1 MLTAY
6 PGDPVRVSSHLAPN
20 PMAFFKRRK
29 VTIGLD
35 IGSGLVKVAVID
47 HGNGLPELQ
56 RVVVEPVPADAIV
69 EGEIMDHA
77 LVILAVQNA
86 LAAAAADIK
95 GAQIV
100 AAVGGGNVIVRK
112 VTIDRAKASELREA
126 MQWEAE
132 QIVPFDT
139 SSIALDYQVL
149 DPDGDSADMSVL
161 LAVAKRDLIDA
172 RVQLLRDAG
181 VDPRVVDVEAF
192 ALHNAF
198 EFNHPDAM
206 RGTVALVNIGNDV
219 CNVSVLDDG
228 VPILTRDNTV
238 GVRRLREDLQRDA
251 RMTADDAD
259 SALVAATTTPAL
271 DNVVHRRGEELAKE
285 IERTATV
292 AQSLS
297 RTVRPIR
304 EVYIAGGGAR
314 VTGLAERLAGLL
326 RIPVRPVNPLLNLA
340 VADGALADVNADEV
354 ASLLVLPVGLAL
366 RQVA

>member
-1 MLTAY
+1 MPL
-6 PGDPVRVSSHLAPN
+6 
-20 PMAFFKRRK
+20 FKRRK

-35 IGSGLVKVAVID
+35 IGSGLVKLAVIN
-47 HGNGLPELQ
+47 HGKGLPELQ
-56 RVVVEPVPADAIV
+56 RVVIEPVPADAIV

-86 LAAAAADIK
+86 LAAAAAESK
-95 GAQIV
+95 GAHIV

-112 VTIDRAKASELREA
+112 IVLDRGKLGELRES

-149 DPDGDSADMSVL
+149 DPDGDSPEVSIL

-181 VDPRVVDVEAF
+181 VEAKVVDVEAF

-198 EFNHPDAM
+198 EFNYPDAM
-206 RGTVALVNIGNDV
+206 RGTVALINIGNDV
-219 CNVSVLDDG
+219 CNISVLDDG
-228 VPILTRDNTV
+228 VPILTRDSTV

-259 SALVAATTTPAL
+259 SALVAASTSPAL
-271 DNVVHRRGEELAKE
+271 DNVVQRRGEELAKE
-285 IERTATV
+285 IERTGTV

-314 VTGLAERLAGLL
+314 ITGMAERLAGLL
-326 RIPVRPVNPLLNLA
+326 RVPVRLVNPLLNLA
-340 VADGALADVNADEV
+340 IADGALADVNADEV
-354 ASLLVLPVGLAL
+354 ATLLALPVGLAL

>member
-1 MLTAY
+1 
-6 PGDPVRVSSHLAPN
+6 
-20 PMAFFKRRK
+20 MAFFKRRK

-47 HGNGLPELQ
+47 HSKGLPELQ
-56 RVVVEPVPADAIV
+56 KVVVEPVPADAIV
-69 EGEIMDHA
+69 EGEVMDNA

-86 LAAAAADIK
+86 LAAAAAQTK
-95 GAQIV
+95 GAHIV
-100 AAVGGGNVIVRK
+100 AAVGGANVIVRK
-112 VTIDRAKASELREA
+112 IVIDRSKIAELRET

-139 SSIALDYQVL
+139 SSISLDYQVL
-149 DPDGDSADMSVL
+149 DPEGDSSEMSVL

-181 VDPRVVDVEAF
+181 LEAKVIDVEAF

-198 EFNHPDAM
+198 EFNHADAM

-219 CNVSVLDDG
+219 CNISILDDG
-228 VPILTRDNTV
+228 VPVLSRDSTV

-251 RMTADDAD
+251 RMTTDDAD
-259 SALVAATTTPAL
+259 SALVATGASTPAL
-271 DNVVHRRGEELAKE
+271 ENVVHRRGEELAKE
-285 IERTATV
+285 IERTGTV

-340 VADGALADVNADEV
+340 VAEGALADVNPEEV
-354 ASLLVLPVGLAL
+354 AALLALPVGLAL

>member
-1 MLTAY
+1 
-6 PGDPVRVSSHLAPN
+6 
-20 PMAFFKRRK
+20 MAFFKRRK

-35 IGSGLVKVAVID
+35 IGSGLVKIAVID
-47 HGNGLPELQ
+47 HGKGVPELQ
-56 RVVVEPVPADAIV
+56 RVVIEPVPADAIV
-69 EGEIMDHA
+69 EGEVMDHA

-86 LAAAAADIK
+86 LAAASAETK
-95 GAQIV
+95 GAHIV

-112 VTIDRAKASELREA
+112 VVIDRNKMSELREA

-149 DPDGDSADMSVL
+149 DPDGESAEMSVL

-181 VDPRVVDVEAF
+181 VDPKVVDVEAF

-228 VPILTRDNTV
+228 IPILTRDNTV

-259 SALVAATTTPAL
+259 SALVASTTTPAL

-285 IERTATV
+285 IERTGTV

>member
-1 MLTAY
+1 MLTVHS
-6 PGDPVRVSSHLAPN
+6 GDPVRVSSHLAPQT
-20 PMAFFKRRK
+20 MAFFKRRK

-35 IGSGLVKVAVID
+35 IGSGLVKIAVID
-47 HGNGLPELQ
+47 HGKGLPELQ
-56 RVVVEPVPADAIV
+56 CVVVEPVPADAIV
-69 EGEIMDHA
+69 EGEVMDHA

-86 LAAAAADIK
+86 LAAAGADTK
-95 GAQIV
+95 GAHIV

-112 VTIDRAKASELREA
+112 VTLDRSKLSEIRDA

-139 SSIALDYQVL
+139 SSISLDYQVL
-149 DPDGDSADMSVL
+149 DPDGDSEEVSVL
-161 LAVAKRDLIDA
+161 MAVAKRDLIDA

-181 VDPRVVDVEAF
+181 VEPKVVDVESF

-228 VPILTRDNTV
+228 IPILTRDNTV
-238 GVRRLREDLQRDA
+238 GVRRLREDLQREA

-259 SALVAATTTPAL
+259 SALVAATTNTAL
-271 DNVVHRRGEELAKE
+271 DSVVQRRGEELAKE
-285 IERTATV
+285 IERTATA

-340 VADGALADVNADEV
+340 VADGALANVNADEV

>member
-1 MLTAY
+1 
-6 PGDPVRVSSHLAPN
+6 
-20 PMAFFKRRK
+20 MAFFKRRR

-35 IGSGLVKVAVID
+35 IGSGLVKIAVID
-47 HGNGLPELQ
+47 HGKGLPELQ
-56 RVVVEPVPADAIV
+56 RVIIEPVPADAIV
-69 EGEIMDHA
+69 DGEVMDHA

-86 LAAAAADIK
+86 MASAASDVK
-95 GAQIV
+95 GSQIIT
-100 AAVGGGNVIVRK
+100 AVGGGNVIVRK
-112 VTIDRAKASELREA
+112 VTIDRAKLGEIRDA

-139 SSIALDYQVL
+139 SSISLDYQVL
-149 DPDGDSADMSVL
+149 DPDGDSPEVSVL
-161 LAVAKRDLIDA
+161 MAVAKRDLIDA

-181 VDPRVVDVEAF
+181 IEPKVIDVESF

-228 VPILTRDNTV
+228 IPILTRDNTV

-251 RMTADDAD
+251 RMTAGDAD
-259 SALVAATTTPAL
+259 AALVAPTTNAAL
-271 DNVVHRRGEELAKE
+271 DTVVQRRGEELAKE
-285 IERTATV
+285 IERTATA

-304 EVYIAGGGAR
+304 EIYIAGGGAR
-314 VTGLAERLAGLL
+314 IIGLAERLAGLL

-340 VADGALADVNADEV
+340 VADGALNDVNADEV
-354 ASLLVLPVGLAL
+354 SSLLVLPVGLAL

>member
-1 MLTAY
+1 
-6 PGDPVRVSSHLAPN
+6 
-20 PMAFFKRRK
+20 MAFFKRRK

-47 HGNGLPELQ
+47 HGKGLPELQ
-56 RVVVEPVPADAIV
+56 RVVIEPVPADAIV
-69 EGEIMDHA
+69 EGEVMDHA
-77 LVILAVQNA
+77 LVIQAVQNA
-86 LAAAAADIK
+86 LAAASAETK
-95 GAQIV
+95 GAHIV

-112 VTIDRAKASELREA
+112 IMIDRAKMGDLREA

-139 SSIALDYQVL
+139 SSISLDYQVL
-149 DPDGDSADMSVL
+149 DPDGETPEMSVL

-181 VDPRVVDVEAF
+181 VEPRVVDVEAF

-259 SALVAATTTPAL
+259 AALVAVTTTPAL
-271 DNVVHRRGEELAKE
+271 DNVVHRRGEELARE
-285 IERTATV
+285 IERTGTV

>member
-1 MLTAY
+1 
-6 PGDPVRVSSHLAPN
+6 
-20 PMAFFKRRK
+20 MAFFKRRK

-47 HGNGLPELQ
+47 HGKGLPELQ

-69 EGEIMDHA
+69 EGEVMDHA
-77 LVILAVQNA
+77 LVIQAVQNA
-86 LAAAAADIK
+86 LAAAAAETK
-95 GAQIV
+95 GAHIV
-100 AAVGGGNVIVRK
+100 AAVGGANVIVRK
-112 VTIDRAKASELREA
+112 IVIDRSKIAELRET

-139 SSIALDYQVL
+139 SSISLDYQVL
-149 DPDGDSADMSVL
+149 DPEGESNEMSVL

-181 VDPRVVDVEAF
+181 VEAKVIDVETF

-198 EFNHPDAM
+198 EFNHADAM

-219 CNVSVLDDG
+219 CNISILDDG
-228 VPILTRDNTV
+228 VPILSRDSTV

-259 SALVAATTTPAL
+259 SALVASLTTPAL

-285 IERTATV
+285 IERTGTV

-304 EVYIAGGGAR
+304 EVYVAGGGAR
-314 VTGLAERLAGLL
+314 VTGLTERLAGLL

-340 VADGALADVNADEV
+340 VAEGALSDVNPEEV
-354 ASLLVLPVGLAL
+354 STLLALPVGLAL

>member
-1 MLTAY
+1 
-6 PGDPVRVSSHLAPN
+6 
-20 PMAFFKRRK
+20 MAFFKRRK

-47 HGNGLPELQ
+47 HGKGLPELQ
-56 RVVVEPVPADAIV
+56 RVVIEPVPADAIV
-69 EGEIMDHA
+69 EGEVMDHA
-77 LVILAVQNA
+77 LVIQAVQNA
-86 LAAAAADIK
+86 LAAASAETK
-95 GAQIV
+95 GAHIV

-112 VTIDRAKASELREA
+112 ITIDRAKMGELREA

-139 SSIALDYQVL
+139 SSISLDYQVL
-149 DPDGDSADMSVL
+149 DPDGETPEMSVL

-181 VDPRVVDVEAF
+181 VEPRVVDVEAF

-206 RGTVALVNIGNDV
+206 RGTVAMVNIGNDV

-259 SALVAATTTPAL
+259 AALVAVTTTPAL
-271 DNVVHRRGEELAKE
+271 DNVVHRRGEELARE
-285 IERTATV
+285 IERTGTV

>member
-1 MLTAY
+1 
-6 PGDPVRVSSHLAPN
+6 
-20 PMAFFKRRK
+20 MAFFKRRK

-35 IGSGLVKVAVID
+35 IGSGLVKIAVID
-47 HGNGLPELQ
+47 HGKGLPELQ

-69 EGEIMDHA
+69 EGEVMDHA

-86 LAAAAADIK
+86 LAAASAETK
-95 GAQIV
+95 GAHIV

-112 VTIDRAKASELREA
+112 VVIDRNKSNELREA

-149 DPDGDSADMSVL
+149 DPEGESADMSVL

-181 VDPRVVDVEAF
+181 VDPKVVDVEAF

-228 VPILTRDNTV
+228 IPILTRDNTV
-238 GVRRLREDLQRDA
+238 GVRRLREDLQR
-251 RMTADDAD
+251 D

-285 IERTATV
+285 IERTGTV

>member
-1 MLTAY
+1 
-6 PGDPVRVSSHLAPN
+6 
-20 PMAFFKRRK
+20 MAFFKRRK

-47 HGNGLPELQ
+47 HGKGLPELQ
-56 RVVVEPVPADAIV
+56 RVVIEPVPADAIV
-69 EGEIMDHA
+69 EGEVMDHA
-77 LVILAVQNA
+77 LVIQAVQNA
-86 LAAAAADIK
+86 LAAASAETK
-95 GAQIV
+95 GAHIV

-112 VTIDRAKASELREA
+112 IMIDRAKMGDLREA

-139 SSIALDYQVL
+139 SSISLDYQVL
-149 DPDGDSADMSVL
+149 DPDGETPEMSVL

-181 VDPRVVDVEAF
+181 VEPRVVDVEAF

-259 SALVAATTTPAL
+259 AALVAVTTTPAL
-271 DNVVHRRGEELAKE
+271 DNVVHRRGEELARE
-285 IERTATV
+285 IERTGTV

-304 EVYIAGGGAR
+304 EVYISGGGAR